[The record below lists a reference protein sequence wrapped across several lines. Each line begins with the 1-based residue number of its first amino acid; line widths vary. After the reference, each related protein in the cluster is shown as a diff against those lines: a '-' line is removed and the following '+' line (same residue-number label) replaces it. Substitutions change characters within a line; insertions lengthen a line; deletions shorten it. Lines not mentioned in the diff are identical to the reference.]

1 MAINVFTAS
10 GNVGADF
17 EIRFT
22 PAGKAIG
29 SFPLPV
35 KQGWG
40 DNEKTSWVTC
50 KMFGERAQKM
60 ESHITKGIKLTVS
73 GSFVLDEWEH
83 NGTKHSRPVIIV
95 NDIDF
100 GGSKPQGQNQQ
111 QGSYGNNQQRPQGGS
126 YQQAPQQP
134 QGGGQSQ
141 QKPPMSEPDFDD
153 YSDDIPF

>member
-17 EIRFT
+17 ELRFT

-60 ESHITKGIKLTVS
+60 ESHITKGIKITVS
-73 GSFVLDEWEH
+73 GAFVLEEWEH

-100 GGSKPQGQNQQ
+100 GGSKPQSQSNQNGYQQNQGGYNNQGNGQQRTSNGSQNGQ
-111 QGSYGNNQQRPQGGS
+111 QGVMN
-126 YQQAPQQP
+126 
-134 QGGGQSQ
+134 
-141 QKPPMSEPDFDD
+141 EPDFDF
-153 YSDDIPF
+153 DDDSIPF